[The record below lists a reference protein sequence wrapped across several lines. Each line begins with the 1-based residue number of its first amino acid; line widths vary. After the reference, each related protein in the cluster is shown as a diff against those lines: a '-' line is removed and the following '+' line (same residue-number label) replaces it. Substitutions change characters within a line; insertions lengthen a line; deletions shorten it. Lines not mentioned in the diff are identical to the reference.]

1 MEAEK
6 SSTEWIK
13 HLSLHSGYFH
23 ETLRDWQSV
32 GSTIDA
38 SQLIYPLFISSNDS
52 TKEEITSMP
61 GQYRLGLDHLKDI
74 VAPLVSKGL
83 KTVLLFGIMETQM
96 KDTSASNYASEKFNK
111 VIPAVKLLRDSFPNL
126 LIACDVC
133 LCTFTS
139 HGHCGIIKDNG
150 TIDIKATTELL
161 AKVALVY
168 AEAGCHIVA
177 PSDTMDGRV
186 KMIAKILDTHGYRRQ
201 VAIMSYSAKFASCFY
216 GPFRDAAS
224 SAPSFGD
231 RKCYQLPPGG
241 KGLALRSTE
250 RDIHEGADIVM
261 VKPGMPYLDLVQQI
275 KAKHPEFPLAIYQVS
290 GEYAMLYHASK
301 AGAFQLEAAVLEAVT
316 SMRRAGAD
324 IIISYFT
331 PLLLE
336 ILEKQRK
343 K

>member
-38 SQLIYPLFISSNDS
+38 SQLIYPLFI
-52 TKEEITSMP
+52 
-61 GQYRLGLDHLKDI
+61 RLGLDHLKDI

-168 AEAGCHIVA
+168 AEAGKYAQRFSCPSNAGCHIVA